1 MKNLL
6 SLLLPLALL
15 LSLTACGEKSA
26 DEAARQTP
34 PTLTVTGANACSVT
48 LKSSS
53 YDWTYTQ
60 GLQSMTVIACGAHP
74 LDETSRDI
82 TPVLEMPFAV
92 SAAYFYTVTLDFG
105 DNSPDSVSLR
115 CWPSDAWGSTGIPSE
130 TVTAQRQ
137 DNGTFRAELP
147 QSDGIFAVDALWDG
161 SSATYTFCTQA
172 EGSEELHPGAVLSI
186 GESEDIRKIDI
197 SWRSGSVNIYTAE
210 QSAQISVKEE
220 STAPLAESEKMVCA
234 IDGDTLRIHFL
245 GDAYRGS
252 YDGEKYL
259 DVGLPRELVSAGHF
273 EEIKVETTDAYT
285 IVGADVSGSIKLS
298 TVGGDARVMGAT
310 CPMVEIETVNGSV
323 GVVDGTWARVN
334 ISTLSGAIELAGEA
348 ENAEIET
355 ASGKVDIAGALG
367 TLDFESVSGNLILAT
382 ERALRLDAETES
394 GSIYLTLP
402 AQDGFTLD
410 YETKSGAFR
419 SALTEREGTLIAC
432 GDRET
437 HYTVP
442 ALDGGAVFVDLFGLA
457 YELVNGSGVGEGA
470 FGVEPPL
477 LHAKDRIA
485 ANFVRIGCKQ
495 RVVETLQLGCR
506 GNRAAL
512 NHASQR
518 GVREQAASQ
527 HYMAR
532 AGISLHQR
540 IHILKIENVAVIGY
554 GERRAFQRLAVK
566 LLARRSRIAV
576 LLHAWVHDQPCQRH
590 AAIQIEHT
598 LVFVVALK
606 PQPGLDRYR
615 QR

>member
-1 MKNLL
+1 MKKLL

-60 GLQSMTVIACGAHP
+60 GLQSMTAIACGAHP

-115 CWPSDAWGSTGIPSE
+115 YWNDACWGDTEAQAE
-130 TVTAQRQ
+130 TLSAQRQ
-137 DNGTFRAELP
+137 DDGTYTVEMIP
-147 QSDGIFAVDALWDG
+147 SVGIFAVDALWDG

-197 SWRSGSVNIYTAE
+197 SWLSGGVSVQAVGQTSQITVQEEATTALT
-210 QSAQISVKEE
+210 EE
-220 STAPLAESEKMVCA
+220 EKLVCA
-234 IDGDTLRIHFL
+234 VDGDTLRIRFMS
-245 GDAYRGS
+245 DARRDS
-252 YDGEKYL
+252 FEGEKFL
-259 DVGLPRELVSAGHF
+259 TVSLPWELVKNAHF
-273 EEIKVETTDAYT
+273 EEIDIETTSAYAYVSADAQK
-285 IVGADVSGSIKLS
+285 IKLS
-298 TVGGDARVMGAT
+298 TVGGDARVMCAT
-310 CPMVEIETVNGSV
+310 CPTVEIETVNGSV
-323 GVVDGTWARVN
+323 GVVDGTWGKVEL
-334 ISTLSGAIELAGEA
+334 STVSGAIELAGEA

-367 TLDFESVSGNLILAT
+367 ALDFESVSGNLILAT

-419 SALTEREGTLIAC
+419 SALTEREGALITCLDDHA
-432 GDRET
+432 T
-437 HYTVP
+437 HYSVP
-442 ALDGGAVFVDLFGLA
+442 ALDGGEMS
-457 YELVNGSGVGEGA
+457 ELEISTVSGTLTIDASSGS
-470 FGVEPPL
+470 
-477 LHAKDRIA
+477 
-485 ANFVRIGCKQ
+485 N
-495 RVVETLQLGCR
+495 
-506 GNRAAL
+506 
-512 NHASQR
+512 
-518 GVREQAASQ
+518 
-527 HYMAR
+527 
-532 AGISLHQR
+532 
-540 IHILKIENVAVIGY
+540 
-554 GERRAFQRLAVK
+554 
-566 LLARRSRIAV
+566 
-576 LLHAWVHDQPCQRH
+576 
-590 AAIQIEHT
+590 
-598 LVFVVALK
+598 
-606 PQPGLDRYR
+606 
-615 QR
+615 

>member
-1 MKNLL
+1 MKKLL

-34 PTLTVTGANACSVT
+34 PTLTVTSANACSVT

-60 GLQSMTVIACGAHP
+60 GLQSMTAIACGAHP

-82 TPVLEMPFAV
+82 TPVLEMPFTV

-115 CWPSDAWGSTGIPSE
+115 CWPSDAWGSTGMPSE

-197 SWRSGSVNIYTAE
+197 SWLSGGVSVQAVGQTSQITVQEEATTALT
-210 QSAQISVKEE
+210 EE
-220 STAPLAESEKMVCA
+220 EKLVCA
-234 IDGDTLRIHFL
+234 VDGDTLRIRFMS
-245 GDAYRGS
+245 DARRDS
-252 YDGEKYL
+252 FEGEKFL
-259 DVGLPRELVSAGHF
+259 TVSLPWELVKNAHF
-273 EEIKVETTDAYT
+273 EEIDIETTSAYAYVSADAQK
-285 IVGADVSGSIKLS
+285 IKLS
-298 TVGGDARVMGAT
+298 TVGGDARVMCAN
-310 CPMVEIETVNGSV
+310 CPEVEIETTSGNA
-323 GVVDGTWARVN
+323 GVVDGTWAKVD
-334 ISTLSGAIELAGEA
+334 ISTVSGAIELAGEA
-348 ENAEIET
+348 ESAEIET

-367 TLDFESVSGNLILAT
+367 ALDFESVSGDLILAA

-419 SALTEREGTLIAC
+419 SALTEREGALITCLDDHA
-432 GDRET
+432 T
-437 HYTVP
+437 HYSVP
-442 ALDGGAVFVDLFGLA
+442 ELDGGAVS
-457 YELVNGSGVGEGA
+457 ELTIETMSGEVTIGASSSGS
-470 FGVEPPL
+470 
-477 LHAKDRIA
+477 
-485 ANFVRIGCKQ
+485 N
-495 RVVETLQLGCR
+495 
-506 GNRAAL
+506 
-512 NHASQR
+512 
-518 GVREQAASQ
+518 
-527 HYMAR
+527 
-532 AGISLHQR
+532 
-540 IHILKIENVAVIGY
+540 
-554 GERRAFQRLAVK
+554 
-566 LLARRSRIAV
+566 
-576 LLHAWVHDQPCQRH
+576 
-590 AAIQIEHT
+590 
-598 LVFVVALK
+598 
-606 PQPGLDRYR
+606 
-615 QR
+615 

>member
-1 MKNLL
+1 MKKLL

-34 PTLTVTGANACSVT
+34 PTLTVTSANACSVT

-92 SAAYFYTVTLDFG
+92 SAAYLYTVTLDFG

-115 CWPSDAWGSTGIPSE
+115 CWPSDAWGSTGMPSE

-197 SWRSGSVNIYTAE
+197 SWLSGGVSVQAVGQTSQITVQEEATTALT
-210 QSAQISVKEE
+210 EE
-220 STAPLAESEKMVCA
+220 EKLVCA
-234 IDGDTLRIHFL
+234 VDGDTLRIRFMS
-245 GDAYRGS
+245 DARRDS
-252 YDGEKYL
+252 FEGEKFL
-259 DVGLPRELVSAGHF
+259 TVSLPWELVKNAHF
-273 EEIKVETTDAYT
+273 EEIDIETTSAYAYVSADAQK
-285 IVGADVSGSIKLS
+285 IKLS
-298 TVGGDARVMGAT
+298 TVGGDARVMCAN
-310 CPMVEIETVNGSV
+310 CPEVEIETTSGNA
-323 GVVDGTWARVN
+323 GVVDGTWARVD

-367 TLDFESVSGNLILAT
+367 ALDFESVSGNLILAT

-419 SALTEREGTLIAC
+419 SALTEREGALITCLDDHA
-432 GDRET
+432 T
-437 HYTVP
+437 HYSVP
-442 ALDGGAVFVDLFGLA
+442 ALDGGAVS
-457 YELVNGSGVGEGA
+457 ELTIETMSGEVTIGASSSGS
-470 FGVEPPL
+470 
-477 LHAKDRIA
+477 
-485 ANFVRIGCKQ
+485 N
-495 RVVETLQLGCR
+495 
-506 GNRAAL
+506 
-512 NHASQR
+512 
-518 GVREQAASQ
+518 
-527 HYMAR
+527 
-532 AGISLHQR
+532 
-540 IHILKIENVAVIGY
+540 
-554 GERRAFQRLAVK
+554 
-566 LLARRSRIAV
+566 
-576 LLHAWVHDQPCQRH
+576 
-590 AAIQIEHT
+590 
-598 LVFVVALK
+598 
-606 PQPGLDRYR
+606 
-615 QR
+615 

>member
-1 MKNLL
+1 MKKLL
-6 SLLLPLALL
+6 SLLLPLALA

-34 PTLTVTGANACSVT
+34 PTLTVTSANACSVT
-48 LKSSS
+48 LESSS

-60 GLQSMTVIACGAHP
+60 GLQSMTAIACGAHP
-74 LDETSRDI
+74 LDENCRDI

-115 CWPSDAWGSTGIPSE
+115 CWPSDAWGSTGMPSE

-197 SWRSGSVNIYTAE
+197 SWLSGGVNVQAVGQTSQITVQEEATTALT
-210 QSAQISVKEE
+210 EE
-220 STAPLAESEKMVCA
+220 EKLVCA
-234 IDGDTLRIHFL
+234 VDGDTLRIRFMS
-245 GDAYRGS
+245 DARRDS
-252 YDGEKYL
+252 FEGEKFL
-259 DVGLPRELVSAGHF
+259 TVSLPWELVKNAHF
-273 EEIKVETTDAYT
+273 EEIDIETTSAYAYVSADAQK
-285 IVGADVSGSIKLS
+285 IKLS

-310 CPMVEIETVNGSV
+310 CPTVKIETVNGSV
-323 GVVDGTWARVN
+323 GVVDGTWARVD

-367 TLDFESVSGNLILAT
+367 ALDFESVSGNLILAT

-419 SALTEREGTLIAC
+419 SALTEREGALITCLDDHA
-432 GDRET
+432 T
-437 HYTVP
+437 HYSVP
-442 ALDGGAVFVDLFGLA
+442 ALDGGTVS
-457 YELVNGSGVGEGA
+457 ELEISTVSGTLTIDASSGS
-470 FGVEPPL
+470 
-477 LHAKDRIA
+477 
-485 ANFVRIGCKQ
+485 N
-495 RVVETLQLGCR
+495 
-506 GNRAAL
+506 
-512 NHASQR
+512 
-518 GVREQAASQ
+518 
-527 HYMAR
+527 
-532 AGISLHQR
+532 
-540 IHILKIENVAVIGY
+540 
-554 GERRAFQRLAVK
+554 
-566 LLARRSRIAV
+566 
-576 LLHAWVHDQPCQRH
+576 
-590 AAIQIEHT
+590 
-598 LVFVVALK
+598 
-606 PQPGLDRYR
+606 
-615 QR
+615 

>member
-6 SLLLPLALL
+6 SLLLPLALA

-34 PTLTVTGANACSVT
+34 PALTVTSANACSVT

-74 LDETSRDI
+74 LDENCRDI
-82 TPVLEMPFAV
+82 TPVLEMPFTA

-115 CWPSDAWGSTGIPSE
+115 YWNDACWGDTEAQAE
-130 TVTAQRQ
+130 TLSAQRQ
-137 DNGTFRAELP
+137 DDGTYTVEMIP
-147 QSDGIFAVDALWDG
+147 SVGIFAVDALWDG

-197 SWRSGSVNIYTAE
+197 SWLSGGVSVQAVGQTSQITVQEEATTALT
-210 QSAQISVKEE
+210 EE
-220 STAPLAESEKMVCA
+220 EKLVCA
-234 IDGDTLRIHFL
+234 VDGDTLRIRFMS
-245 GDAYRGS
+245 DARKDS
-252 YDGEKYL
+252 FEGEKFL
-259 DVGLPRELVSAGHF
+259 TVSLPWELVKNAHF
-273 EEIKVETTDAYT
+273 EEIDIETTSAYAYVSADAQK
-285 IVGADVSGSIKLS
+285 IKLS
-298 TVGGDARVMGAT
+298 TVGGDARVMCAN
-310 CPMVEIETVNGSV
+310 CPEVEIETTSGNA
-323 GVVDGTWARVN
+323 GVVDGTWARVD

-367 TLDFESVSGNLILAT
+367 ALDFESVSGNLILAT

-432 GDRET
+432 GDHEAY
-437 HYTVP
+437 YTVP
-442 ALDGGAVFVDLFGLA
+442 ALEGGEMS
-457 YELVNGSGVGEGA
+457 ELEISTVSGTLTIDASSGS
-470 FGVEPPL
+470 
-477 LHAKDRIA
+477 
-485 ANFVRIGCKQ
+485 N
-495 RVVETLQLGCR
+495 
-506 GNRAAL
+506 
-512 NHASQR
+512 
-518 GVREQAASQ
+518 
-527 HYMAR
+527 
-532 AGISLHQR
+532 
-540 IHILKIENVAVIGY
+540 
-554 GERRAFQRLAVK
+554 
-566 LLARRSRIAV
+566 
-576 LLHAWVHDQPCQRH
+576 
-590 AAIQIEHT
+590 
-598 LVFVVALK
+598 
-606 PQPGLDRYR
+606 
-615 QR
+615 